1 MPDLEKFVKNV
12 MYGGIGAAASLV
24 EKGGDL
30 ARSLVEKGQET
41 VRNSQDTADD
51 IKRRLQEFCD
61 GLMNRGEI
69 DISKLTPEQRA
80 ELRHQLEEMDYQ
92 EIWNVIALGVGIST
106 GLGYGDNA
114 RAALITRGIAEIA
127 RLGVA
132 MGCNIHTFAG
142 LAGIGDLI
150 VTATSMHS
158 RNNRAGILIG
168 KGETPEHA
176 VKEVGMVVEGMNA
189 LPAALEL
196 AERYQVEMPIVQTV
210 NAIVNKGMSAAEA
223 VKSLMERGL
232 KNELPQE
239 YEK

>member
-61 GLMNRGEI
+61 GLMKRGEI

-92 EIWNVIALGVGIST
+92 EIWARKRPKRLTHRLRKRLKRRKPPKPRLTPNPRKSRKRRRKPNPPKRTSPNCRMMPSRLAANRTTTHNKPQTALSVTRQG
-106 GLGYGDNA
+106 GLSLYLDKHA
-114 RAALITRGIAEIA
+114 DTVCSCHQL
-127 RLGVA
+127 
-132 MGCNIHTFAG
+132 
-142 LAGIGDLI
+142 
-150 VTATSMHS
+150 
-158 RNNRAGILIG
+158 NRAEGSREGTSSRFILPCG
-168 KGETPEHA
+168 
-176 VKEVGMVVEGMNA
+176 
-189 LPAALEL
+189 
-196 AERYQVEMPIVQTV
+196 VQ
-210 NAIVNKGMSAAEA
+210 
-223 VKSLMERGL
+223 R
-232 KNELPQE
+232 QRR
-239 YEK
+239 

>member
-92 EIWNVIALGVGIST
+92 EIWGKESPE
-106 GLGYGDNA
+106 
-114 RAALITRGIAEIA
+114 AADAPTAEA
-127 RLGVA
+127 P
-132 MGCNIHTFAG
+132 
-142 LAGIGDLI
+142 
-150 VTATSMHS
+150 
-158 RNNRAGILIG
+158 
-168 KGETPEHA
+168 ETPEA
-176 VKEVGMVVEGMNA
+176 PEAPVGGEPHDDA
-189 LPAALEL
+189 
-196 AERYQVEMPIVQTV
+196 Q
-210 NAIVNKGMSAAEA
+210 
-223 VKSLMERGL
+223 
-232 KNELPQE
+232 
-239 YEK
+239 

>member
-61 GLMNRGEI
+61 GLMKRGEI

-92 EIWNVIALGVGIST
+92 EIW
-106 GLGYGDNA
+106 
-114 RAALITRGIAEIA
+114 
-127 RLGVA
+127 
-132 MGCNIHTFAG
+132 
-142 LAGIGDLI
+142 
-150 VTATSMHS
+150 
-158 RNNRAGILIG
+158 G
-168 KGETPEHA
+168 KETPE
-176 VKEVGMVVEGMNA
+176 
-189 LPAALEL
+189 AAD
-196 AERYQVEMPIVQTV
+196 APT
-210 NAIVNKGMSAAEA
+210 AEA
-223 VKSLMERGL
+223 PETPEAPKETEPAEAD
-232 KNELPQE
+232 KPELSDDAIPVGGEPHDDAQ
-239 YEK
+239 

>member
-61 GLMNRGEI
+61 GLMKRGEI

-92 EIWNVIALGVGIST
+92 DIW
-106 GLGYGDNA
+106 
-114 RAALITRGIAEIA
+114 
-127 RLGVA
+127 
-132 MGCNIHTFAG
+132 
-142 LAGIGDLI
+142 
-150 VTATSMHS
+150 
-158 RNNRAGILIG
+158 G
-168 KGETPEHA
+168 KETPEA
-176 VKEVGMVVEGMNA
+176 PEAPADPEPAEEPEAPKETE
-189 LPAALEL
+189 P
-196 AERYQVEMPIVQTV
+196 
-210 NAIVNKGMSAAEA
+210 AEA
-223 VKSLMERGL
+223 DKP
-232 KNELPQE
+232 ELSDDAIPVGGEPHDDAQ
-239 YEK
+239 

>member
-61 GLMNRGEI
+61 GLMKRGEI

-92 EIWNVIALGVGIST
+92 EIWGKESP
-106 GLGYGDNA
+106 
-114 RAALITRGIAEIA
+114 RR
-127 RLGVA
+127 RLTHRLRKRLKRR
-132 MGCNIHTFAG
+132 MPPKP
-142 LAGIGDLI
+142 
-150 VTATSMHS
+150 
-158 RNNRAGILIG
+158 R
-168 KGETPEHA
+168 
-176 VKEVGMVVEGMNA
+176 
-189 LPAALEL
+189 LP
-196 AERYQVEMPIVQTV
+196 P
-210 NAIVNKGMSAAEA
+210 N
-223 VKSLMERGL
+223 
-232 KNELPQE
+232 P
-239 YEK
+239 